1 MRNAQQ
7 ERRGGRRNLT
17 SRWGEAVSYIGRNDV
32 LALTA
37 IVVLLTWLGFLADAS
52 RIGRVMP
59 GVVCILIGGALL
71 SNFHVTPFSSPVCD
85 FIGEY
90 LVAAAIPLLMIKS
103 DLKRV
108 FLESGRVMIG
118 FAAACVGIVAG
129 VLVGYYILA
138 PWHVGAKIAGFYAG
152 AFIGG
157 TISMIAV
164 GNAVQM
170 TPAEIAAATGASMI
184 PSVLGLMALV
194 AIPNLRIVR
203 RYLPCRLAEDGTDG
217 KNGIRAPTA
226 APEFRL
232 THITGALALTFGIC
246 AMARI
251 VEHYAAGLLAH
262 DQSRYNILYVTALTV
277 LVANVFP
284 RQLHKLR
291 GEFELGMIFM
301 YMFFAMI
308 GLGTNVTSFL
318 SNAVSLFFYVVILL
332 SIGIVVTLVLCKLLR
347 LDLSE
352 AVTGCGAA
360 IVGPAA
366 TVAVVAGKG
375 WHSMV
380 SPAVMTGIFCHI
392 VGNFVGITVAAML
405 G

>member
-1 MRNAQQ
+1 
-7 ERRGGRRNLT
+7 
-17 SRWGEAVSYIGRNDV
+17 VSYIDGNDI

-37 IVVLLTWLGFLADAS
+37 IVMFLVWLGFLADAS
-52 RIGRVMP
+52 RIGRAMP
-59 GVVCILIGGALL
+59 GVVWILIVGALL
-71 SNFHVTPFSSPVCD
+71 SNLHLTPYSSTVCD

-90 LVAAAIPLLMIKS
+90 VVAAAIPLLMLKS

-108 FLESGRVMIG
+108 FIESGRVMLG

-129 VLVGYYILA
+129 VLVGYYVLA
-138 PWHVGAKIAGFYAG
+138 PWHVGVKVAGFYAG

-170 TPAEIAAATGASMI
+170 TPAEISAATGASMI

-194 AIPNLRIVR
+194 AIPNLRIVK
-203 RYLPCRLAEDGTDG
+203 RYLPCRLTEAGLHSEGG
-217 KNGIRAPTA
+217 VQA
-226 APEFRL
+226 AAAVPEFRL
-232 THITGALALTFGIC
+232 VHITGALALTFGIC
-246 AMARI
+246 TLARI
-251 VEHYAAGLLAH
+251 IEHQIAAVVGH

-277 LVANVFP
+277 LVANIFP
-284 RQLHKLR
+284 RQLRQLR

-308 GLGTNVTSFL
+308 GLGTNVTAFL
-318 SNAVSLFFYVVILL
+318 SNAVSLFFYVIILL
-332 SIGIVVTLVLCKLLR
+332 GVGIVVTLLLCKLLR

-352 AVTGCGAA
+352 AITGLGAA

-392 VGNFVGITVAAML
+392 VGNFVGIMVAAL
-405 G
+405 LS

>member
-1 MRNAQQ
+1 M
-7 ERRGGRRNLT
+7 T
-17 SRWGEAVSYIGRNDV
+17 YIGATDV

-37 IVVLLTWLGFLADAS
+37 VVAFLTWIGFLVDAS
-52 RIGRVMP
+52 RIGRAAP
-59 GVVCILIGGALL
+59 GVVWILTCGLIL
-71 SNFHVTPFSSPVCD
+71 SNLRITPYTSPVSD

-90 LVAAAIPLLMIKS
+90 IVAAAIPLLMLKS
-103 DLKRV
+103 DLKKI
-108 FLESGRVMIG
+108 FIESGRVMIG
-118 FAAACVGIVAG
+118 FGAACAGIIVG
-129 VLVGYYILA
+129 VLVGYFLLS
-138 PWHVGAKIAGFYAG
+138 PWHVGAKVAGFYAG
-152 AFIGG
+152 AYIGG

-170 TPAEIAAATGASMI
+170 SAAEISAATGASMI

-194 AIPNLRIVR
+194 ALPNLRIVR
-203 RYLPCRLAEDGTDG
+203 RYFPQPAAETERESDAG
-217 KNGIRAPTA
+217 AAA
-226 APEFRL
+226 APVAFRL

-246 AMARI
+246 AVARV
-251 VEHYAAGLLAH
+251 VERYVGSWMGH
-262 DQSRYNILYVTALTV
+262 DQARYNILYVTALTV

-308 GLGTNVTSFL
+308 GLGTNITSFL
-318 SNAVSLFFYVVILL
+318 NNAVSLFFFSIIFLA
-332 SIGIVVTLVLCKLLR
+332 IGIVLTMVLCKLLR
-347 LDLSE
+347 LSVSE
-352 AVTGCGAA
+352 AVTGLGAA

-366 TVAVVAGKG
+366 TAAVVAGKG

>member
-1 MRNAQQ
+1 MLAIDPN
-7 ERRGGRRNLT
+7 N
-17 SRWGEAVSYIGRNDV
+17 II
-32 LALTA
+32 ALTA
-37 IVVLLTWLGFLADAS
+37 IVISLTWLGFLVDGS
-52 RIGRVMP
+52 RLGRSVP
-59 GVVCILIGGALL
+59 GVVFIISIGALL
-71 SNFHVTPFSSPVCD
+71 SNVGITPFSSPVSD
-85 FIGEY
+85 FIGRY
-90 LVAAAIPLLMIKS
+90 VVAAAIPLLMLKA
-103 DLKRV
+103 DLRKV

-118 FAAACVGIVAG
+118 FGAACVGIVAG
-129 VLVGYYILA
+129 VLVGYYVLA
-138 PWHVGAKIAGFYAG
+138 PWHVGAQVAGFYAG

-170 TPAEIAAATGASMI
+170 SPAQIAAATGASMI

-194 AIPNLRIVR
+194 AVPNLKIVQR
-203 RYLPCRLAEDGTDG
+203 HLPCRLSENADPSGDITPAASVAE
-217 KNGIRAPTA
+217 
-226 APEFRL
+226 FHL
-232 THITGALALTFGIC
+232 THVTGALALSFGIC
-246 AMARI
+246 ALAQLVERSVAGI
-251 VEHYAAGLLAH
+251 VGH
-262 DQSRYNILYVTALTV
+262 DQSRYNILYITALTV
-277 LVANVFP
+277 VIANVFP

-291 GEFELGMIFM
+291 GEFELGMMFM
-301 YMFFAMI
+301 YMFLAMI

-318 SNAVSLFFYVVILL
+318 SNAVSLFFYTIILL
-332 SIGIVVTLVLCKLLR
+332 GIGIVLTLVFCRLLR

-392 VGNFVGITVAAML
+392 VGNFVGISIAAIL

>member
-1 MRNAQQ
+1 
-7 ERRGGRRNLT
+7 
-17 SRWGEAVSYIGRNDV
+17 VPYINGNDV

-37 IVVLLTWLGFLADAS
+37 IVVFLVWLGFLADAS
-52 RIGRVMP
+52 RIGRAMP
-59 GVVCILIGGALL
+59 GVVWILIVGALL
-71 SNFHVTPFSSPVCD
+71 SNLHITPYSSTVCD
-85 FIGEY
+85 FIGQY
-90 LVAAAIPLLMIKS
+90 VVSAAIPLLMLKS

-108 FLESGRVMIG
+108 FIESGRVMIG
-118 FAAACVGIVAG
+118 FGAACLGIVAG
-129 VLVGYYILA
+129 VLVGYYVLS
-138 PWHVGAKIAGFYAG
+138 PWHVGAKVAGFYAS

-194 AIPNLRIVR
+194 AIPNLAIVQR
-203 RYLPCRLAEDGTDG
+203 HLPCRLKDHGVQTGDGVRTEG
-217 KNGIRAPTA
+217 GIQTA
-226 APEFRL
+226 SEVPQFRL

-246 AMARI
+246 ALART
-251 VEHYAAGLLAH
+251 VEHQVAAIVGH
-262 DQSRYNILYVTALTV
+262 DQSRYNILYVTAITV
-277 LVANVFP
+277 VVANVFP

-308 GLGTNVTSFL
+308 GLGTNVTAFL
-318 SNAVSLFFYVVILL
+318 NNAVSLFFYVIILL
-332 SIGIVVTLVLCKLLR
+332 AVGIVVTLPLCKLLR

-352 AVTGCGAA
+352 AITGLGAA

-392 VGNFVGITVAAML
+392 VGNFVGIML
-405 G
+405 ATLLS

>member
-1 MRNAQQ
+1 M
-7 ERRGGRRNLT
+7 
-17 SRWGEAVSYIGRNDV
+17 SYIDGNDI

-37 IVVLLTWLGFLADAS
+37 IVVFLVWLGFLADAS
-52 RIGRVMP
+52 RIGRAMP
-59 GVVCILIGGALL
+59 GVVWILIGGALL
-71 SNFHVTPFSSPVCD
+71 SNLRITPYSSVVCD
-85 FIGEY
+85 FIGQY
-90 LVAAAIPLLMIKS
+90 VVSAAIPLLMLKS

-108 FLESGRVMIG
+108 FIESGRVMIG
-118 FAAACVGIVAG
+118 FGAACVGIVAG
-129 VLVGYYILA
+129 VLVGYYVLA
-138 PWHVGAKIAGFYAG
+138 PWHVGAKVAGFYAG

-170 TPAEIAAATGASMI
+170 TPAEIASATGASMI

-194 AIPNLRIVR
+194 AIPNLGIVK
-203 RYLPCRLAEDGTDG
+203 RYLPCRLTGDGVRIES
-217 KNGIRAPTA
+217 GIQATTA
-226 APEFRL
+226 VPEFRL

-246 AMARI
+246 AAARYI
-251 VEHYAAGLLAH
+251 EHQVAALVGH

-277 LVANVFP
+277 GLANLFP

-291 GEFELGMIFM
+291 GEFDLGMIFM

-308 GLGTNVTSFL
+308 GLGTNVTAFL
-318 SNAVSLFFYVVILL
+318 NNAVTLFFYVIILL
-332 SIGIVVTLVLCKLLR
+332 GVGIVVTLLLSKLLR

-352 AVTGCGAA
+352 AITGCGAA

-375 WHSMV
+375 WHTMV
-380 SPAVMTGIFCHI
+380 SPAVMAGIFCHI
-392 VGNFVGITVAAML
+392 VGNFVGIML
-405 G
+405 TTLLS

>member
-1 MRNAQQ
+1 M
-7 ERRGGRRNLT
+7 
-17 SRWGEAVSYIGRNDV
+17 SYINGNDI

-37 IVVLLTWLGFLADAS
+37 IVVFLVWLGFLADAS
-52 RIGRVMP
+52 RIGRAMP
-59 GVVCILIGGALL
+59 GVVWILIGGALL
-71 SNFHVTPFSSPVCD
+71 SNLHITPYSSTVCD

-90 LVAAAIPLLMIKS
+90 VVAAAIPLLMLKS

-108 FLESGRVMIG
+108 FIESGRVMIG
-118 FAAACVGIVAG
+118 FGAACVGIVAG
-129 VLVGYYILA
+129 VLVGYYVLA
-138 PWHVGAKIAGFYAG
+138 PWHIGAKIAGFYTG

-170 TPAEIAAATGASMI
+170 TPAQISAATGASMI

-194 AIPNLRIVR
+194 AIPNLGIVK
-203 RYLPCRLAEDGTDG
+203 RYLPCRLTEAAVSTGS
-217 KNGIRAPTA
+217 GIQA
-226 APEFRL
+226 AVVPEFRL

-246 AMARI
+246 ALARTIEHQIAPI
-251 VEHYAAGLLAH
+251 VGH
-262 DQSRYNILYVTALTV
+262 DQSRYNILYVTVLTV
-277 LVANVFP
+277 MVANIFP

-308 GLGTNVTSFL
+308 GLGTNVTAFL
-318 SNAVSLFFYVVILL
+318 SNAVSLFFYVIILL
-332 SIGIVVTLVLCKLLR
+332 GVGIVVTLLLCKLVR

-352 AVTGCGAA
+352 AITGLGAA

-366 TVAVVAGKG
+366 TVAVVAGNG
-375 WHSMV
+375 WHTMV

-392 VGNFVGITVAAML
+392 VGNFAGIML
-405 G
+405 ATLLS

>member
-1 MRNAQQ
+1 
-7 ERRGGRRNLT
+7 
-17 SRWGEAVSYIGRNDV
+17 VSYIDANNV

-37 IVVLLTWLGFLADAS
+37 VVMLLTWLGFIVDAS
-52 RIGRVMP
+52 RIGRVLP
-59 GVVCILIGGALL
+59 GVVCILTGGVLL
-71 SNFHVTPFSSPVCD
+71 SNLRLTPFSSPVSD

-90 LVAAAIPLLMIKS
+90 VVAAAIPLLMIKS
-103 DLKRV
+103 DLKKI
-108 FLESGRVMIG
+108 FIESGRVMIG
-118 FAAACVGIVAG
+118 FGAACVGIVAG
-129 VLVGYYILA
+129 VLVGYYVLA
-138 PWHVGAKIAGFYAG
+138 PWHVAAKVAGFYTG

-170 TPAEIAAATGASMI
+170 TPGEISAATGASMI

-194 AIPNLRIVR
+194 AVPNLKIVR
-203 RYLPCRLAEDGTDG
+203 RHLPSRLPEGG
-217 KNGIRAPTA
+217 NGAIGIPPA
-226 APEFRL
+226 AVVAEFRL
-232 THITGALALTFGIC
+232 THITGALALSFGIC
-246 AMARI
+246 TVARLI
-251 VEHYAAGLLAH
+251 EHEAASMVGH
-262 DQSRYNILYVTALTV
+262 DQSHYNILYVTGLTV
-277 LVANVFP
+277 LIANIFP
-284 RQLHKLR
+284 RQLRKLR

-301 YMFFAMI
+301 YLFFAMI

-318 SNAVSLFFYVVILL
+318 NNAVSLFFYVIILL
-332 SIGIVVTLVLCKLLR
+332 GVGIVLTLMLCKLFR

-392 VGNFVGITVAAML
+392 VGNFLGISVAAML

>member
-1 MRNAQQ
+1 
-7 ERRGGRRNLT
+7 
-17 SRWGEAVSYIGRNDV
+17 VSYINGNDV

-37 IVVLLTWLGFLADAS
+37 IAVFLVWLGFLADAS
-52 RIGRVMP
+52 RIGRAMP
-59 GVVCILIGGALL
+59 GVVWILIVGALL
-71 SNFHVTPFSSPVCD
+71 SNLHVTPYSSTVCD
-85 FIGEY
+85 FIGQY
-90 LVAAAIPLLMIKS
+90 VVSAAIPLLMLKS

-108 FLESGRVMIG
+108 FIESGRVMIG
-118 FAAACVGIVAG
+118 FGAACVGIVAG
-129 VLVGYYILA
+129 VLVGYYVLA
-138 PWHVGAKIAGFYAG
+138 PWHIGAKVAGFYAS

-157 TISMIAV
+157 TISMVAV

-170 TPAEIAAATGASMI
+170 TPAEISAATGASMI

-194 AIPNLRIVR
+194 AIPNFAIVKR
-203 RYLPCRLAEDGTDG
+203 HLPCRLTEDGVQTDG
-217 KNGIRAPTA
+217 GISA
-226 APEFRL
+226 AAVVPEFRL

-246 AMARI
+246 ALARTIEHQTTAI
-251 VEHYAAGLLAH
+251 VGY
-262 DQSRYNILYVTALTV
+262 DQSHYNILYVTAITV
-277 LVANVFP
+277 VVANVFP
-284 RQLHKLR
+284 RQLRKLR

-308 GLGTNVTSFL
+308 GLGTNVTAFL
-318 SNAVSLFFYVVILL
+318 NNAVSLFFYVIILL
-332 SIGIVVTLVLCKLLR
+332 GVGIVVTLLLSKLLR

-352 AVTGCGAA
+352 AITGCGAA

-392 VGNFVGITVAAML
+392 VGNFVGIML
-405 G
+405 ATLLS